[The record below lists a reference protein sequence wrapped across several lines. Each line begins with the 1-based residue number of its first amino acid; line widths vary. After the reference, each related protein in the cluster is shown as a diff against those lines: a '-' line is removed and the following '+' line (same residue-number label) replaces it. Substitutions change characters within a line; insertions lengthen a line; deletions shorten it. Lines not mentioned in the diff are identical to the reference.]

1 LDSITNPIADDF
13 DIAKVRADFPL
24 IHNGDQVYLDNAA
37 TTQKPQVVIDAL
49 SDYYKYDNSNVHRA
63 AHKLAARATQ
73 SFEDARESLR
83 RFINADV
90 REEVIFTAGTTESI
104 NLVAQSWGNA
114 NLSADDEILI
124 TLLEHHSNIVPWQLL
139 AQRTNAKL
147 VACNVTAAGEI
158 DMDDFAAKL
167 STKTKLV
174 SVGHVSNALGTL
186 NPLEHIISAAHAA
199 GAKVLIDGA
208 QAVGHMPVDVQ
219 ALNADFYAFSGH
231 KMFGPTGIGVLY
243 GKQTLLDAM
252 PPWQAGGEMIETVT
266 IENTTFNS
274 LPYKFE
280 AGTPNIADAI
290 GLGAAVTYI
299 GQLNRNQVQQH
310 EDQLLRHATSAISQ
324 LPGVQIVGTSA
335 HKSGVL
341 SFSVDGAHPGDI
353 GTLLDQQNV
362 AVRVGHH
369 CAMPLM
375 AHLGLPGTVR
385 ASFSL
390 YNDNTDLERFVAAL
404 SKALSF
410 I

>member
-1 LDSITNPIADDF
+1 MPI
-13 DIAKVRADFPL
+13 
-24 IHNGDQVYLDNAA
+24 
-37 TTQKPQVVIDAL
+37 
-49 SDYYKYDNSNVHRA
+49 
-63 AHKLAARATQ
+63 
-73 SFEDARESLR
+73 
-83 RFINADV
+83 
-90 REEVIFTAGTTESI
+90 
-104 NLVAQSWGNA
+104 
-114 NLSADDEILI
+114 
-124 TLLEHHSNIVPWQLL
+124 
-139 AQRTNAKL
+139 
-147 VACNVTAAGEI
+147 
-158 DMDDFAAKL
+158 
-167 STKTKLV
+167 
-174 SVGHVSNALGTL
+174 
-186 NPLEHIISAAHAA
+186 
-199 GAKVLIDGA
+199 
-208 QAVGHMPVDVQ
+208 DVQ
-219 ALNADFYAFSGH
+219 ALDADFYAFSGH

-243 GKQTLLDAM
+243 GKHALLDAM
-252 PPWQAGGEMIETVT
+252 PPWQGGGEMIETVS

-299 GQLNRNQVQQH
+299 EALDRVQIRHH
-310 EDQLLRHATSAISQ
+310 EDQLLRLATSAISQ
-324 LPGVQIVGTSA
+324 LPGVNIIGTSD

-375 AHLGLPGTVR
+375 THFKLPGTVR

-390 YNDNTDLERFVAAL
+390 YNDTADLDRFVAAL